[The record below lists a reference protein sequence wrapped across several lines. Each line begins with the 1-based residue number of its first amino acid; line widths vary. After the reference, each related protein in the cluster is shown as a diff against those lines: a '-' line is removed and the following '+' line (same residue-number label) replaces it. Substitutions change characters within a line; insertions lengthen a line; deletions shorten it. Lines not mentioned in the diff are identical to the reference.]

1 MVHGLSE
8 LRTSADLFLQNTVKM
23 LHTAI
28 CLLIRMLDV
37 LISNNFGINTIELQI
52 DQSGK
57 EAFMVIKTISHGS
70 VDKAG

>member
-1 MVHGLSE
+1 
-8 LRTSADLFLQNTVKM
+8 
-23 LHTAI
+23 
-28 CLLIRMLDV
+28 MLDV